1 MDPFASP
8 PLVVEA
14 ALRSAG
20 ITWTP
25 TDNGREGVFHA
36 ERCPLCL
43 NGGTLVMQ
51 WLGEAF
57 VFNCPDGHAHAEVR
71 EALGIDP
78 DATPDGTVRPSPRAA
93 GRPACRTR
101 PKRSDRRSWTTAKR
115 WAARDRSY
123 ESRFRAPTTYLSGPP
138 RTWSSARG
146 RAARHS
152 SC

>member
-14 ALRSAG
+14 GLRSAG

-51 WLGEAF
+51 WLGEARSCSSAPTGTRTPMS
-57 VFNCPDGHAHAEVR
+57 V
-71 EALGIDP
+71 EAFGIDP
-78 DATPDGTVRPSPRAA
+78 DGDAA
-93 GRPACRTR
+93 YPAGSAND
-101 PKRSDRRSWTTAKR
+101 PPLPGSRRQN
-115 WAARDRSY
+115 
-123 ESRFRAPTTYLSGPP
+123 
-138 RTWSSARG
+138 
-146 RAARHS
+146 
-152 SC
+152 